1 MEQGEI
7 ILYQPDEAVKLEV
20 RLEDETVWLTQEQIA
35 DLFGTKRP
43 AITKHLNNI
52 YKSGELDI
60 DSTCSILEHM
70 GNDGKQRYTTKYYNL
85 DAILS
90 IGYRVNSKNATLFR
104 KWANSVLK
112 DYLLKGY
119 SINKRLSEL
128 ERTVAQ
134 HTEKID
140 FFVRT
145 ALPPV
150 EGIFYN
156 GQIFDAYKFAT
167 DLVKSA
173 RRSIVLID
181 NYVDETVL
189 LMLSKRSVGVSA
201 TIYTQRITQ
210 QLQLDLDRHN
220 SQYPPI
226 DIRTYRDSHDRFLIV
241 DETDVYHIGASL
253 KDLGKKM
260 FAFSKLDIPAAVITD
275 LLKYPL
281 SYECGY
287 LFTCKLA
294 VGQAIDRTAGCRSG
308 EVRSRTGVRG
318 DGGL

>member
-189 LMLSKRSVGVSA
+189 LMLSKRSVGVLA

-220 SQYPPI
+220 SQYTPI

-275 LLKYPL
+275 LL
-281 SYECGY
+281 
-287 LFTCKLA
+287 
-294 VGQAIDRTAGCRSG
+294 
-308 EVRSRTGVRG
+308 
-318 DGGL
+318 